1 MFLFLFKWY
10 IHFFFF
16 KYEKVTMAGLASS
29 DICQQNHAF
38 KILMKLVKIISTVA
52 VDDDIDDVCRFRFS
66 QLTTASPRGP
76 LTREHLRRLRL
87 FASNICLCGKTSN
100 NFNLRRSI
108 KRPFCSKTLSLL
120 FRPSLTFFPNF
131 FFAKCLI
138 IIYPLAI
145 EKRLTAKKPLSSFWK
160 LP

>member
-87 FASNICLCGKTSN
+87 FASNICLCGKTSTI
-100 NFNLRRSI
+100 LTWGDQSRD
-108 KRPFCSKTLSLL
+108 L
-120 FRPSLTFFPNF
+120 FAAKHFLFSSGRLWRFFPIF
-131 FFAKCLI
+131 FCKMSNYYISPSHRKKFNGK
-138 IIYPLAI
+138 
-145 EKRLTAKKPLSSFWK
+145 KTAK
-160 LP
+160 

>member
-87 FASNICLCGKTSN
+87 FASNICLWGETSN

-120 FRPSLTFFPNF
+120 FKHFELG
-131 FFAKCLI
+131 
-138 IIYPLAI
+138 
-145 EKRLTAKKPLSSFWK
+145 EVSSFNHCLRK
-160 LP
+160 ENEFMLGTPTQCPQN

>member
-87 FASNICLCGKTSN
+87 FASNICLCGNTSN
-100 NFNLRRSI
+100 NFNLRKSGDLFAAKHFLFSSNILNLARFLLSTIAVSAREMNSCWGQKPSVHKI
-108 KRPFCSKTLSLL
+108 KAWSSL
-120 FRPSLTFFPNF
+120 
-131 FFAKCLI
+131 
-138 IIYPLAI
+138 
-145 EKRLTAKKPLSSFWK
+145 
-160 LP
+160 

>member
-87 FASNICLCGKTSN
+87 FASNICLCGKTSTI
-100 NFNLRRSI
+100 LTWGDQSRD
-108 KRPFCSKTLSLL
+108 L
-120 FRPSLTFFPNF
+120 FAAKHFLFSSGRLWRFFPIF
-131 FFAKCLI
+131 FCKMSNYYI
-138 IIYPLAI
+138 SPSHR
-145 EKRLTAKKPLSSFWK
+145 KKVNGKKTAK
-160 LP
+160 

>member
-87 FASNICLCGKTSN
+87 FASNICLCGKTSTILTWGDQSRDLFAAKHFLFSSN
-100 NFNLRRSI
+100 ILNLAR
-108 KRPFCSKTLSLL
+108 SLL
-120 FRPSLTFFPNF
+120 STIVSARKMNSCWGHQPSVHKIK
-131 FFAKCLI
+131 AW
-138 IIYPLAI
+138 
-145 EKRLTAKKPLSSFWK
+145 SS
-160 LP
+160 L